1 MKHFPFLKQKGRA
14 KKQSSSKEV
23 AAPTAGK
30 PAKKFSFSRP
40 KDGSKDSSNN
50 DMQVDSSTASV
61 GTPGAEEY
69 PAQELQQQPQQPP
82 DNGGGAVAPPPPADS
97 DNNGGAADPQE
108 ATAVKREENINMH
121 SRVRSNHRQ
130 KEQRENIFAPSIDV
144 KEEYQTPRFPKSD
157 AAIQFIDTA
166 LEDNF
171 IFASLSPHE
180 RRLLI
185 DAMVLESVPAGTVII
200 KQGEVGDF
208 FYVVEEGHVS
218 FAVDNQHVGSTGRG
232 GSFGELALL
241 YNCPRAA
248 TCLANTACRLWKV
261 DQKTFRYMLANNTN
275 AQQKDINDVLRK
287 VPFLAELDDR
297 DLLKI
302 SDALTTVTFPEGE
315 RIINKGDVGEVF
327 YIVREGTVKV
337 HDIGFGDSTYVDQPL
352 HPGDYFG
359 ERALITGDP
368 RVANVTAT
376 SVCTCLC
383 LSRDTFEKV
392 LGPLQG
398 LIDASMKKRT
408 LLGVPIFSNSQFQP
422 HELARLTD
430 LITEH
435 VFQPGTILAEEGKPL
450 NQCLY
455 IIRSGNVAVANDDGV
470 INNLKDA
477 DYFGD
482 KFLKEKEGFLSKQ
495 TITVQTETSCGML
508 TRRDIESV
516 IGNIGRLGQPL
527 APASATLNKS
537 IRFKDL
543 VKFRIL
549 GVGTFG
555 KVWLVSH
562 KRTGT
567 PYALKQLSK
576 REIIGHHQVDGV
588 IREKNIMASLDHP
601 FVVNL
606 VATFQD
612 DRFLYMLIELV
623 QGGELF
629 SVIHTETRDGIPNGN
644 SRFYAACILESL
656 AHLHHRSI
664 CYRDLKPEN
673 ILIDQRGYCVLVD
686 LGFAKIVVDKTYTLC
701 GTPEYLAPEIILS
714 KGHDKGV
721 DYWAFGVL
729 IYEMLVGRSPFYSYG
744 TDQVSLFKRIVQV
757 KYSFPHGGMVH
768 DMAQDL
774 IQRLIVRRQ
783 ANRLGC
789 LSRGDM
795 DVRDHMWFSIIDVD
809 KLLKKQIPPPWIPR
823 IKDPLDATHFDSY
836 RHLENEP
843 PSNRPA
849 LSPTQQAMFKD
860 F

>member
-1 MKHFPFLKQKGRA
+1 MHEQHKPA
-14 KKQSSSKEV
+14 SKPQ
-23 AAPTAGK
+23 AAPK
-30 PAKKFSFSRP
+30 S
-40 KDGSKDSSNN
+40 
-50 DMQVDSSTASV
+50 Q
-61 GTPGAEEY
+61 
-69 PAQELQQQPQQPP
+69 
-82 DNGGGAVAPPPPADS
+82 APPKQ
-97 DNNGGAADPQE
+97 NGGAAAPPAPAPAPPKEDKP
-108 ATAVKREENINMH
+108 VH
-121 SRVRSNHRQ
+121 VQ
-130 KEQRENIFAPSIDV
+130 KKKRENISSLPIDLNAAY
-144 KEEYQTPRFPKSD
+144 ETPKYPKSD
-157 AAIQFIDTA
+157 AAVQFIDAA

-171 IFASLSPHE
+171 IFASLSDQE

-185 DAMVLESVPAGTVII
+185 DAMMMEAVPAGTVII
-200 KQGEVGDF
+200 KQGETGDY

-275 AQQKDINDVLRK
+275 TQQKDINDVLRK

-297 DLLKI
+297 DLLRI
-302 SDALTTVTFPEGE
+302 SDALTIVTFADGE
-315 RIINKGDVGEVF
+315 RIITKGDVGEMF
-327 YIVREGTVKV
+327 YIIREGTVKV
-337 HDIGFGDSTYVDQPL
+337 HDIGFGDSKYVDQSIG
-352 HPGDYFG
+352 PGDFFG

-368 RVANVTAT
+368 RVAHVSAT
-376 SVCTCLC
+376 SQCTCLC
-383 LSRDTFEKV
+383 LSRDTFEMV

-398 LIDASMKKRT
+398 LIDAAMKKRT
-408 LLGVPIFSNSQFQP
+408 LLGVPVFSNSQFQP
-422 HELARLTD
+422 HELARLTN
-430 LITEH
+430 LIVETT
-435 VFQPGTILAEEGKPL
+435 FSPGTVLAEEGKPFAQ
-450 NQCLY
+450 NLY
-455 IIRSGNVAVANDDGV
+455 IIRSGTVAMASKDGV
-470 INNLKDA
+470 ITNLKDA

-482 KFLKEKEGFLSKQ
+482 KTLKDEPGNVSSQ
-495 TITVQTETSCGML
+495 TITVQTEARCGVL
-508 TRRDIESV
+508 SRRDIVHV
-516 IGNIGRLGQPL
+516 IGDMRRLGQPQQ
-527 APASATLNKS
+527 AQANNLNTS

-588 IREKNIMASLDHP
+588 IREKNIMAALNHP

-606 VATFQD
+606 VSTFQD
-612 DRFLYMLIELV
+612 ERSLYMLIALV

-629 SVIHTETRDGIPNGN
+629 SIIHTETRDGIPNGN

-656 AHLHHRSI
+656 AHLHHRGI

-673 ILIDQRGYCVLVD
+673 ILIDQKGYCVLVD
-686 LGFAKIVVDKTYTLC
+686 LGFAKVVVDKTYTLC

-721 DYWAFGVL
+721 DYWAYGVL

-757 KYSFPHGGMVH
+757 KYSFPHGLVH
-768 DMAQDL
+768 ELAEDL
-774 IQRLIVRRQ
+774 IKRLIVRRVS
-783 ANRLGC
+783 NRLGC

-795 DVRDHMWFSIIDVD
+795 DIRDHMWFSIIDVD
-809 KLLKKQIPPPWIPR
+809 KLLRKHIPPPWIPR
-823 IKDPLDATHFDSY
+823 IRDPLDATHFDSY

-843 PSNRPA
+843 PSTKPH
-849 LSPTQQAMFKD
+849 LSAEQQALFKD

>member
-1 MKHFPFLKQKGRA
+1 M
-14 KKQSSSKEV
+14 
-23 AAPTAGK
+23 
-30 PAKKFSFSRP
+30 
-40 KDGSKDSSNN
+40 
-50 DMQVDSSTASV
+50 
-61 GTPGAEEY
+61 
-69 PAQELQQQPQQPP
+69 
-82 DNGGGAVAPPPPADS
+82 
-97 DNNGGAADPQE
+97 
-108 ATAVKREENINMH
+108 KREENIGNH
-121 SRVRSNHRQ
+121 NRVRQQRAQERQ
-130 KEQRENIFAPSIDV
+130 NIFAAPIDL
-144 KEEYQTPRFPKSD
+144 KEEYEFPHYPKSD
-157 AAIQFIDTA
+157 AAVQFIDAA

-171 IFASLSPHE
+171 IFASLSPKE

-185 DAMVLESVPAGTVII
+185 DAMMMDTVPAGTVII
-200 KQGEVGDF
+200 KQGDIGDY

-248 TCLANTACRLWKV
+248 TCLANTVCRLWKV

-275 AQQKDINDVLRK
+275 SQQNEIFEVLRK
-287 VPFLAELDDR
+287 VPFLAELDER
-297 DLLKI
+297 DLGRI
-302 SDALTTVTFPEGE
+302 GDALTSVTFPEGE

-327 YIVREGTVKV
+327 YIIREGTVKV

-352 HPGDYFG
+352 VAGDFFG

-376 SVCTCLC
+376 SACTCLC

-398 LIDASMKKRT
+398 LIDAAMKKRT
-408 LLGVPIFSNSQFQP
+408 LLGVPVFSNSKFQP

-430 LITEH
+430 LIQET

-450 NQCLY
+450 SQNLY
-455 IIRSGNVAVANDDGV
+455 IIRSGNVAVANEDGV

-482 KFLKEKEGFLSKQ
+482 KFIKEEDGFLSKQ
-495 TITVQTETSCGML
+495 TITVQTETNCGVL
-508 TRRDIESV
+508 SKRDIINV
-516 IGNIGRLGQPL
+516 IGPIKRLGQPL
-527 APASATLNKS
+527 EPASSKLNKS

-543 VKFRIL
+543 LKFRIL

-576 REIIGHHQVDGV
+576 REIIGHHQVEGV

-606 VATFQD
+606 VSCFQD
-612 DRFLYMLIELV
+612 ERHLYMLIELV

-656 AHLHHRSI
+656 AHLHQRSI

-686 LGFAKIVVDKTYTLC
+686 LGFAKVVVDKTYTLC

-729 IYEMLVGRSPFYSYG
+729 IFEMLVGRSPFYSYG

-757 KYSFPHGGMVH
+757 KYSFPQGMVH
-768 DMAQDL
+768 EMAQDL

-795 DVRDHMWFSIIDVD
+795 DVRDHMWFSIIDTD

-836 RHLENEP
+836 RHLENEQ
-843 PSNRPA
+843 PSSKPGLTPA
-849 LSPTQQAMFKD
+849 QQQMFKD

>member
-1 MKHFPFLKQKGRA
+1 MA
-14 KKQSSSKEV
+14 
-23 AAPTAGK
+23 AAP
-30 PAKKFSFSRP
+30 PP
-40 KDGSKDSSNN
+40 
-50 DMQVDSSTASV
+50 V
-61 GTPGAEEY
+61 EEY
-69 PAQELQQQPQQPP
+69 PAPQEVPEKS
-82 DNGGGAVAPPPPADS
+82 AEVAADG
-97 DNNGGAADPQE
+97 DANGGATDPQE
-108 ATAVKREENINMH
+108 AAAVKREENINIH
-121 SRVRSNHRQ
+121 NRVRANRQ
-130 KEQRENIFAPSIDV
+130 KEQRENIFAPSIDLH
-144 KEEYQTPRFPKSD
+144 EEFQTPRFPKSD

-185 DAMVLESVPAGTVII
+185 DAMVLESVPPGTVII

-261 DQKTFRYMLANNTN
+261 DQKTFRYMLANNTS

-302 SDALTTVTFPEGE
+302 SDALTSVTFPEGE

-327 YIVREGTVKV
+327 YIVREGSVKV

-352 HPGDYFG
+352 QAGDYFG

-482 KFLKEKEGFLSKQ
+482 KFLKQKDGFLSKQ

-508 TRRDIESV
+508 TRRDIEAV

-527 APASATLNKS
+527 APASANLNKS

-576 REIIGHHQVDGV
+576 REIIGHHQVEGV

-849 LSPTQQAMFKD
+849 LSATQQAMFKD